1 MNSLAAAAKYLVAQ
15 FVVIGCCGGDE
26 RRGIDHCYCV
36 LFASSVSLKWSSCLY
51 LWGCCA
57 VRDGDGL
64 RTICIDSS
72 VVFMSAREDT
82 GLNLALFT

>member
-57 VRDGDGL
+57 VR
-64 RTICIDSS
+64 
-72 VVFMSAREDT
+72 A
-82 GLNLALFT
+82 ALMMEMDLEQFVLIPLWS

>member
-64 RTICIDSS
+64 EQFVLIPLWSLCQQEKIQ
-72 VVFMSAREDT
+72 V
-82 GLNLALFT
+82 